1 MGPDGRHFKGEYKN
15 DKKEGYGEYTWPDG
29 RKYNGPWKNNK
40 MHGIGHFI
48 GADGKIRKGEWCDNK
63 LVYWLQEG
71 PEEKSKPKNIQ
82 E

>member
-1 MGPDGRHFKGEYKN
+1 
-15 DKKEGYGEYTWPDG
+15 
-29 RKYNGPWKNNK
+29 

-71 PEEKSKPKNIQ
+71 VDDKSKPKNSQ